1 MSETPRPAPP
11 NFVPTLT
18 EVVRPDPVDTPSPV
32 PLALPAEFANLL
44 QGWPVGPNTAMS
56 PVDEA
61 SFSAS
66 KDLLP
71 PAMLERILLRVE
83 LSLSSRLKETVDSV
97 VEAQMQSF
105 KVALRTE
112 ISTTVRDVVKQAV
125 MQETAATQPE
135 YPPR

>member
-1 MSETPRPAPP
+1 MSETPRHAPP

-18 EVVRPDPVDTPSPV
+18 EVVRPDPDDIPSQV
-32 PLALPAEFANLL
+32 PLALHVEFANLL
-44 QGWPVGPNTAMS
+44 QGWPVGPNTATS
-56 PVDEA
+56 PVDET
-61 SFSAS
+61 SFSGS

-97 VEAQMQSF
+97 FEAQMQSF
-105 KVALRTE
+105 KDALRAE
-112 ISTTVRDVVKQAV
+112 ISATVRDAVKQAV
-125 MQETAATQPE
+125 MQETAATQSE

>member
-1 MSETPRPAPP
+1 MSERPRHAPP

-18 EVVRPDPVDTPSPV
+18 EVVRPDPDDTPSPV

-44 QGWPVGPNTAMS
+44 EGWPVGPNTATS
-56 PVDEA
+56 PVDGT

-66 KDLLP
+66 KDVLP
-71 PAMLERILLRVE
+71 PAMLERILLRIE

-97 VEAQMQSF
+97 VEAHMQSF
-105 KVALRTE
+105 KGALRAE
-112 ISTTVRDVVKQAV
+112 ISATVRDAVKQAV
-125 MQETAATQPE
+125 MQETAETQPE